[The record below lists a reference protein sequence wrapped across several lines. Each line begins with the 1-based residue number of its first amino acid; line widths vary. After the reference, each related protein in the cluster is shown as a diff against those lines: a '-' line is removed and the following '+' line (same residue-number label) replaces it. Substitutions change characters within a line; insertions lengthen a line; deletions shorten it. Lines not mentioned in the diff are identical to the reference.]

1 MAQPISIGQPNQNAQ
16 PNPKEENIV
25 HEVLVPLDV
34 YSMRSANLLQEAL
47 DSYCKC
53 KNASSYA
60 FATDGDIYAD
70 NTVDRDEENEVET
83 TIPHFVYIQ
92 SNGGFA
98 VKIPD
103 NHIDVYAVKEAVKR
117 IFEAYAIMLDVTV
130 GLGVSSMR
138 AIQRKADDVRTI
150 LKHWNGE
157 TLTDDDLRVIGRPLN
172 VFEQS
177 QFEAVYKPYEE
188 EKSTLNRE
196 KLMAFI
202 EKAQQFI

>member
-1 MAQPISIGQPNQNAQ
+1 MAQTISIGQ

-47 DSYCKC
+47 ESYCKC

-70 NTVDRDEENEVET
+70 NTIDFSHDGDEKDEVET
-83 TIPHFVYIQ
+83 MNPHFVYIQ

-103 NHIDVYAVKEAVKR
+103 NHIDVYAVKEAVRR

-157 TLTDDDLRVIGRPLN
+157 TLSDDDLRVIGRPLN